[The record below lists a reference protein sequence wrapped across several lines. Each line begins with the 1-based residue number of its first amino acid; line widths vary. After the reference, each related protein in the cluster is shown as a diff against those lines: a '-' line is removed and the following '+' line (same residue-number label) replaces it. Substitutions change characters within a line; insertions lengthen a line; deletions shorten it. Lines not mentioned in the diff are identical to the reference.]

1 MQKWAEI
8 EKYRSSRTVEVQ
20 VRMYWI
26 WQRKNVAK
34 VFSLSFIGGM
44 QYIKIIYFEIGKR
57 SNSSFTTQCYNWSS
71 LHQLFNETTSQR
83 TKSYFVQL
91 WTMELHGADKTDT
104 NPTSTPVVLSYQLH
118 QSIEYYLLRILLKQN
133 TALLSHMCQ
142 LVCHRRDISRFLD
155 NLIVQTM

>member
-8 EKYRSSRTVEVQ
+8 EKYRVQ
-20 VRMYWI
+20 NHDPVGQLRCKLECIVFGRGRM
-26 WQRKNVAK
+26 WQNI
-34 VFSLSFIGGM
+34 FSLSFIGGM

-104 NPTSTPVVLSYQLH
+104 NPTSTSVVLSYQLH

-133 TALLSHMCQ
+133 TALLFHVCQ
-142 LVCHRRDISRFLD
+142 
-155 NLIVQTM
+155 

>member
-8 EKYRSSRTVEVQ
+8 EKYRVQ
-20 VRMYWI
+20 NQDPVGQLRCKFRMYWI

-34 VFSLSFIGGM
+34 VFSRSFIGGM
-44 QYIKIIYFEIGKR
+44 QYIKLIYFEIGKR

-91 WTMELHGADKTDT
+91 WTMEFHGADKTDT
-104 NPTSTPVVLSYQLH
+104 NPTSTPVVLSYKPH
-118 QSIEYYLLRILLKQN
+118 QSIQYCLLDHFNAANMVNQFFLKMYGPFIFWILEGN
-133 TALLSHMCQ
+133 
-142 LVCHRRDISRFLD
+142 
-155 NLIVQTM
+155 